1 MSINYSPNKR
11 VGRPLTFSHQK
22 KAKVLQTL
30 NSSTNSNSDSNS
42 NDNTDLVSGIK
53 QIEIKTHLPAV
64 FEDGQRRSC
73 AQCSTK
79 DKQIRSV
86 FYCECCNVPLCLKK
100 GKNCYK
106 KFHTQT
112 VETTL
117 LL

>member
-1 MSINYSPNKR
+1 MNSSIN
-11 VGRPLTFSHQK
+11 
-22 KAKVLQTL
+22 
-30 NSSTNSNSDSNS
+30 SSSDSNS
-42 NDNTDLVSGIK
+42 DERTDLVSRTK
-53 QIEIKTHLPAV
+53 QVKIKTHLPV
-64 FEDGQRRSC
+64 IFEDGQRGSC